1 LLKWKRWT
9 FQSLPWKF
17 SPLPDSPQ

>member
-1 LLKWKRWT
+1 LLKWKGWT
-9 FQSLPWKF
+9 FQSLPWKC